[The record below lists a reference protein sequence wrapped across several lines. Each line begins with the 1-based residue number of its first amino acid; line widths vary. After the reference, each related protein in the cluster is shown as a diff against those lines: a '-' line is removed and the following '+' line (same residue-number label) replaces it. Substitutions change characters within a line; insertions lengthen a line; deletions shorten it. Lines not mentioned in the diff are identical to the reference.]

1 MKPYFAKMQ
10 EWVKPAKENKAN
22 AEEIK
27 KVEQG
32 IAELVEVAKNAGMP
46 AETLNKR
53 GEWTVHQRLEY
64 IVEPGTMVP
73 SSHLV

>member
-10 EWVKPAKENKAN
+10 DWGKPAKENKAN

-32 IAELVEVAKNAGMP
+32 IAELV
-46 AETLNKR
+46 LRSQKR
-53 GEWTVHQRLEY
+53 RYARGNLK
-64 IVEPGTMVP
+64 
-73 SSHLV
+73 